1 MCSEMFLV
9 ILFSHN
15 GSGETVQRS
24 VLAHHGVLHAPVL
37 QDGNPVR
44 VVQNL
49 VHLMGNDDH
58 RLTAVSHFPQ
68 DIKHILRFLRRQHG
82 RRLVQNKDLRPV
94 IKKFDDLHPLLFSHR
109 KLPDNSRR
117 IHLQIKASGALGD
130 PFLHFS
136 GIQQKSLFFR
146 VERYIFGDCQCGNQP
161 EMLMDHSDPQI
172 DRILRGIDGDLFP
185 VTENLTA
192 VRPVNAGQ
200 NIHQRAFSCPVFS
213 QQGVNFFCV
222 HLQADI
228 LVCNDRTECLG
239 NIFHLKNQF
248 AHRAPLSVSSCSASC
263 AG

>member
-1 MCSEMFLV
+1 MQEFDYDLQSIQAARDLARKGQV
-9 ILFSHN
+9 AANQIAN
-15 GSGETVQRS
+15 YS
-24 VLAHHGVLHAPVL
+24 V
-37 QDGNPVR
+37 
-44 VVQNL
+44 
-49 VHLMGNDDH
+49 
-58 RLTAVSHFPQ
+58 
-68 DIKHILRFLRRQHG
+68 
-82 RRLVQNKDLRPV
+82 
-94 IKKFDDLHPLLFSHR
+94 
-109 KLPDNSRR
+109 
-117 IHLQIKASGALGD
+117 
-130 PFLHFS
+130 
-136 GIQQKSLFFR
+136 
-146 VERYIFGDCQCGNQP
+146 E
-161 EMLMDHSDPQI
+161 QI

-213 QQGVNFFCV
+213 QQGVNFFRV